1 VSAASDLAA
10 SQGRSWNDL
19 GPDEQI
25 LYYAQARLSEG
36 DPRLSEGDPEDQ

>member
-25 LYYAQARLSEG
+25 IYYAQARLSEG
-36 DPRLSEGDPEDQ
+36 DLENQ